1 MKESNKKISFVI
13 LKYVASLSF
22 AGFIIYL
29 LFRNQDPVAL
39 IEKISEVEFAW
50 VILSMI
56 FGGWAYVN
64 RGLRWIVLIDALGY
78 NSSKMNSV
86 SSVSVGYFTNMFIPR
101 AGEIS
106 RCTALNRVEKIPV
119 DKLFGTILIERVID
133 FVFLIILFLLTLI
146 LKFELIIQ
154 FFTELGSQSSNSS
167 FTSSNLSSDDDTIR
181 WVYYIIPLFILGM
194 VWALLK
200 YYWLEYKEIIKEKLI
215 VFIRGIKEG
224 FKSIKNMKQKSTFW
238 FHTCSIWIMYF
249 LMTYICFQ
257 AIPETSHLTISD
269 GLFLLVLGGI
279 GMVIPTPGGVGSYHA
294 IVMIGLSVLGVGTI
308 FLGENG
314 DPLNPALLFPTI
326 VHIAQTLVAI
336 IMGSIGLLLLSL
348 TKRKQS

>member
-119 DKLFGTILIERVID
+119 DKLFGTILVERVID
-133 FVFLIILFLLTLI
+133 FVFLISLFLLTLI
-146 LKFELIIQ
+146 LKFDLILK
-154 FFTELGSQSSNSS
+154 FFSELGSQSSDSIPSSSTKYYVLVAILLS
-167 FTSSNLSSDDDTIR
+167 FTL
-181 WVYYIIPLFILGM
+181 VYYFLKKWIVKTFFYEKIIEFIEGL
-194 VWALLK
+194 
-200 YYWLEYKEIIKEKLI
+200 
-215 VFIRGIKEG
+215 KEG
-224 FKSIKNMKQKSTFW
+224 FKSIKKMKRKSAFW
-238 FHTCSIWIMYF
+238 FHTFSIWIMYF

-336 IMGSIGLLLLSL
+336 IMGSIGLLILSL

>member
-119 DKLFGTILIERVID
+119 DKLFGTILVERVID
-133 FVFLIILFLLTLI
+133 FVFLISLFLLTLI
-146 LKFELIIQ
+146 LKFDLILR
-154 FFTELGSQSSNSS
+154 FFSELGSQSSDSIPSSSTKYYVLVAILLS
-167 FTSSNLSSDDDTIR
+167 FTLA
-181 WVYYIIPLFILGM
+181 YYFLKKWIVKTFFYEKIIEFIEGL
-194 VWALLK
+194 
-200 YYWLEYKEIIKEKLI
+200 
-215 VFIRGIKEG
+215 KEG
-224 FKSIKNMKQKSTFW
+224 FKSIKKMKRKSAFW
-238 FHTCSIWIMYF
+238 FHTFSIWIMYF

-314 DPLNPALLFPTI
+314 DPSNPALLFPTI

-336 IMGSIGLLLLSL
+336 IMGSIGLLILSL